1 MPLRKVAVV
10 TGAVMAVDTA
20 GATTAEAIMVVVMGA
35 DIFMAAGTMAVAISA
50 DPRVLARLRDRAAV
64 KLSQHIAR

>member
-10 TGAVMAVDTA
+10 TVAVMAADTA
-20 GATTAEAIMVVVMGA
+20 GATTAEAIMGA

-50 DPRVLARLRDRAAV
+50 DPRALARLRDRAAV
-64 KLSQHIAR
+64 KLS